1 MDETNP
7 LVVTAKEFAAKVD
20 WPQASLGGAVG
31 FASGFAAKR
40 VAMATVKAGL
50 LLFLVAQLPTALH
63 HIGQDQWADWI
74 SEREKKVERELT
86 SWFASFGQAAPRD
99 LGRQADE
106 AILEIRPFVKKHAS
120 PTWQPGNSSTPPFGE
135 SATCAA
141 NCSVASV
148 WPMPLSLQHQGGCST
163 ASLTRRNVR

>member
-1 MDETNP
+1 MLVVLCHLCGGSSARPVDETNP

-50 LLFLVAQLPTALH
+50 ILLLVAQLPTTLH
-63 HIGQDQWADWI
+63 HLGHDKPADWI
-74 SEREKKVERELT
+74 AEREKQVETELKGAMRGL
-86 SWFASFGQAAPRD
+86 FRGRAAPRD
-99 LGRQADE
+99 RYGDLGRHADE

-120 PTWQPGNSSTPPFGE
+120 LSGGF
-135 SATCAA
+135 ATGF
-141 NCSVASV
+141 V
-148 WPMPLSLQHQGGCST
+148 LGLQS
-163 ASLTRRNVR
+163 

>member
-1 MDETNP
+1 MRRTGLLFVALVHLYGGSSAMPVDETNP
-7 LVVTAKEFAAKVD
+7 LVVRAKALAAQVD

-120 PTWQPGNSSTPPFGE
+120 LSGGF
-135 SATCAA
+135 ATGF
-141 NCSVASV
+141 VIG
-148 WPMPLSLQHQGGCST
+148 LQS
-163 ASLTRRNVR
+163 